1 MKLPCIKTGLCL
13 VTLWET
19 STGGDSAISEQ
30 LATALPACC
39 SPIEECKPQNPN
51 SFRNFESSCK
61 NRSSKGKKLLKQNLT
76 LLCDLQS
83 AAKSIFLP
91 VWLLGKPGSFSTAC
105 FTPRTNGGGMFP
117 LSHQY
122 SISCGLQHAYRSLPA
137 DKLCVTWGSDSPS
150 SGHRKSWKHISF
162 FNPILHKIIT
172 IKFHIRIRIESRP
185 PLYHKVSLCS
195 QQVICYLVQFS
206 KPQLNTQSTHQGI
219 ASLQEL
225 QSAKHGPSSFL
236 RAQQSKLFL

>member
-76 LLCDLQS
+76 LLCDLQY

-105 FTPRTNGGGMFP
+105 FTPRTNGGGMFLP
-117 LSHQY
+117 SVFYFVWLAAR
-122 SISCGLQHAYRSLPA
+122 LQ
-137 DKLCVTWGSDSPS
+137 VSPS
-150 SGHRKSWKHISF
+150 RQALCYMGKWQ
-162 FNPILHKIIT
+162 PIFWAREVMKT
-172 IKFHIRIRIESRP
+172 
-185 PLYHKVSLCS
+185 
-195 QQVICYLVQFS
+195 YL
-206 KPQLNTQSTHQGI
+206 L
-219 ASLQEL
+219 L
-225 QSAKHGPSSFL
+225 QSYTA
-236 RAQQSKLFL
+236 